1 MMLLLGLF
9 NVTSIVDINY
19 TRILWR
25 FCGAI
30 SVKNVGTSPVLEIL
44 INSFIQLQKCFGT
57 ILVVSRYC
65 CRCSEVGLKIYSMKS
80 QTPKSV
86 IIIIVIFNY
95 EQRLN
100 NL

>member
-1 MMLLLGLF
+1 MGF
-9 NVTSIVDINY
+9 REYIAFTINY

-30 SVKNVGTSPVLEIL
+30 SVKNVATSSVLEIL
-44 INSFIQLQKCFGT
+44 VNSFIQLCKCFRT
-57 ILVVSRYC
+57 ISVVSRYC
-65 CRCSEVGLKIYSMKS
+65 SCSEVGLKIYSMKS

-95 EQRLN
+95 EERLN
-100 NL
+100 NLW

>member
-1 MMLLLGLF
+1 ML
-9 NVTSIVDINY
+9 
-19 TRILWR
+19 
-25 FCGAI
+25 
-30 SVKNVGTSPVLEIL
+30 VL
-44 INSFIQLQKCFGT
+44 
-57 ILVVSRYC
+57 SRYC
-65 CRCSEVGLKIYSMKS
+65 CSCSEIGLEIYNMKS